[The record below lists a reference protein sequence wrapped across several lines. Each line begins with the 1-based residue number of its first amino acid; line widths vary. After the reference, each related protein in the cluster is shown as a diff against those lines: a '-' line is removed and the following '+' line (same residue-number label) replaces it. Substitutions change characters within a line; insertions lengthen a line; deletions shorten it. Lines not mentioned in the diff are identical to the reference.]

1 MHIDDQATR
10 GTVQDIVISGR
21 MLMLPLINE
30 QDIWVSRK
38 TDDRYYIHSIQ
49 DVAEIRGV
57 PLVAN
62 VEMRPAPFTDVI
74 YQIPIPQQDL
84 WLDGRC

>member
-1 MHIDDQATR
+1 M
-10 GTVQDIVISGR
+10 
-21 MLMLPLINE
+21 MPLIDE
-30 QDIWVSRK
+30 KDIWVSRK
-38 TDDRYYIHSIQ
+38 TDDRYYIHAIQ

-74 YQIPIPQQDL
+74 YSIPIPQQDA
-84 WLDGRC
+84 WLKETC